1 MSECII
7 CYEEDR
13 NMIKC
18 HHCKFTSCEECWKN
32 FFMEGRQTICMNTD
46 CKKKLD
52 LHFIYSNFSY
62 EWIKQYWDPMN
73 KKSYIEIEKS
83 FLPMTQYRLKNPSS
97 FSMGISPFFRKCLV
111 SNCRGYL
118 NDDWQ
123 CGLCSSFTCSKCLCI
138 KAGPNDK
145 NHKCSK
151 EMLETV
157 SLLQENT
164 KPCPKCFTPIYKNKG
179 CNQMWCTQCHFAFH
193 WETGKVQKNFH
204 NPHFVEY
211 QQQNNR
217 TIPRSNGDVE
227 CNRSLE
233 DSSLK
238 KSLCNK
244 FSQMKRT
251 RNTVNCCCKIE
262 GTNKIVTGT
271 KNYLELWEY
280 DSSGHVKK
288 LCDHHIGSMWI
299 CGMITLP
306 GTKKCIISVCG
317 ELQIWE
323 YHHKKNQMVRMSVLK
338 DEKVE
343 GYISSICYIPKKKI
357 LLCGGES
364 SYIYYWVKD
373 KNENFIFKGRK
384 LHHEAHIYCI
394 YNIPNT
400 DFILTGGKDNN
411 IVVWQYKYNNILC
424 FVKSI
429 PTEHKTIRA
438 IEKLPHCNRIVSVC
452 HSSLKVWGYSNNFT
466 KFYQVQNEPC
476 HGMYLLKIPDRRQY
490 ITVGHSDHGV
500 VFWTVNDNGDFE
512 RKFTFT
518 KSYTNFTALYIS
530 EINKILIGNNNFS
543 LYVWDYDMKI
553 FENLQKIFDIL
564 KKTIDFKNNEILPY
578 DYTPLDNEHIRISY
592 LKGEICDN
600 VFENKIYEEYQKQ
613 EKNQDIKLILD
624 LQLQG
629 ITDILYRGCLNSD
642 PHIEKYLVEC
652 HTLTEYSNMLLEKTG
667 KLFQTDLLK
676 LDYNLS
682 KEEPILK
689 KISKQIRTNDFY

>member
-32 FFMEGRQTICMNTD
+32 FFMEGKQTICMNTD

-62 EWIKQYWDPMN
+62 DWIKQYWDPMN

-83 FLPMTQYRLKNPSS
+83 FLPMTQYRLKNPGS

-111 SNCRGYL
+111 PNCRGYL
-118 NDDWQ
+118 NDNWQ
-123 CGLCSSFTCSKCLCI
+123 CGLCSSFTCSKCLCL
-138 KAGPNDK
+138 KAELNDK

-179 CNQMWCTQCHFAFH
+179 CNQMWCTQCHFAFD

-238 KSLCNK
+238 KSLCKK
-244 FSQMKRT
+244 FSQVQRT
-251 RNTVNCCCKIE
+251 RNTVNCCCQIE

-271 KNYLELWEY
+271 KDYLELWEY
-280 DSSGHVKK
+280 DSTGYVKK
-288 LCDHHIGSMWI
+288 LCNHDIGSAWI

-306 GTKKCIISVCG
+306 GTKKCIISICG

-323 YHHKKNQMVRMSVLK
+323 YHVKKNQMVRVSVMN
-338 DEKVE
+338 EEEVE
-343 GYISSICYIPKKKI
+343 GYISSICYIPEKKL
-357 LLCGGES
+357 LLCGGGS
-364 SYIYYWVKD
+364 SFIYYWVKD
-373 KNENFIFKGRK
+373 KNENFLFKGRK
-384 LHHEAHIYCI
+384 QYHEAHIYCI

-411 IVVWQYKYNNILC
+411 IVVWEYKYNNILC
-424 FVKSI
+424 FMKSI
-429 PTEHKTIRA
+429 STGHKTIRA
-438 IEKLPHCNRIVSVC
+438 IEKLPHCNRVVTLC
-452 HSSLKVWGYSNNFT
+452 HSSLQVWGYSYNFT

-476 HGMYLLKIPDRRQY
+476 HGMCLLKIPDTRKY

-500 VFWTVNDNGDFE
+500 VFWTVNDNGEFK
-512 RKFTFT
+512 RNFTFT
-518 KSYTNFTALYIS
+518 KNYTNFTALYIP

-543 LYVWDYDMKI
+543 LYVWNYDMKI
-553 FENLQKIFDIL
+553 FEKLQRIFDIL
-564 KKTIDFKNNEILPY
+564 KKTIDFKNNEIVPY
-578 DYTPLDNEHIRISY
+578 DYVPLDNEHIRISY

-600 VFENKIYEEYQKQ
+600 VFENKIYEQYQKQ

-642 PHIEKYLVEC
+642 PHIENYIVEC
-652 HTLTEYSNMLLEKTG
+652 DTLTDYSNMLLEKTG
-667 KLFQTDLLK
+667 RLFQTDLLK
-676 LDYNLS
+676 LDYNS
-682 KEEPILK
+682 AAREPILK
-689 KISKQIRTNDFY
+689 KISK